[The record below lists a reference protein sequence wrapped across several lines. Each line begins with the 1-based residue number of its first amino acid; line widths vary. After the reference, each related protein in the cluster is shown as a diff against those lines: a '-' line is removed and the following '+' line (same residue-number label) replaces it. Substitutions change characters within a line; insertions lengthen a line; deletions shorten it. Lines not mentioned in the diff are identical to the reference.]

1 LIEGPRSRWICS
13 FLVWLVFVLLTP
25 CVSAQVS
32 NLSERALQNAT
43 LRATIKTDGTY
54 ELDFSA
60 VDWHLVGKLPEA
72 PESIQSTPG
81 KDAIGN
87 YDAES
92 ATYLRGTRT
101 AEIRIYR
108 DLSIAIFRD
117 VWNSAGPNEHPF
129 PSFNKLPSGLMKFS
143 YERKTF
149 GTYEF
154 GALGPEG
161 PWSLFDKL
169 GNVMLLSPGDNF
181 LVSRMNESPEGAAE
195 SRIAQ
200 AIQTLPAGFSHSTLL
215 VFDKG
220 VNQAF
225 SAWGSALLGLGGKQ
239 RPANDANVVLAK
251 LGYWTDNGARYY
263 YKFDP
268 QLGYAGTLLAI
279 RDQFKKLGVPL
290 GYMQL
295 DSWWYP
301 KGVNDRWSSLSPAL
315 PDGEYTYRADKE
327 LFPDGLAAFQ
337 QLLGLPMV
345 THARW
350 ISTASPYRTQFKMS
364 GNVVLDPAFW
374 KSTSDYLAAANVV
387 TYEQDWLDH
396 NAQTELNLT
405 DPHAFL
411 GNMSKAMLGK
421 GITIQYCMPLPSH
434 YMASTQYSNVQTI
447 RTSADR
453 FDREKWDSFLYDSRL
468 AAAVGLRPWTDVFFS
483 NELPNLILSTLSAG
497 PVGVGDALGETN
509 AHNLAAAV
517 RTDGLIVKAD
527 SPLLP
532 INPMYAS
539 DALDQSSPMI
549 AMSESALSNQHARYV
564 FAYARS
570 KSQEGVTVPLSSLEI
585 SGPVFAYDWVTQRGE
600 LLPDGGSLRMKFA
613 DGWDY
618 QILSPVNSQGLALV
632 VDTDKIVSLGKQRI
646 AAGED
651 HGTLTTT
658 IKFAHGEDVLT
669 ISGYASHLPK
679 LKVVEGK
686 LNSTA
691 YDPQTKI
698 FRAQV
703 APAGS
708 GEAILQVSAR

>member
-1 LIEGPRSRWICS
+1 MIKRPRNYRPIS
-13 FLVWLVFVLLTP
+13 FSVWLAFVLLGA
-25 CVSAQVS
+25 CVSA
-32 NLSERALQNAT
+32 RAANPPQHAAQNVA
-43 LRATIKTDGTY
+43 LRTTINADGAY
-54 ELDFSA
+54 ELDFFG
-60 VDWHLVGKLPEA
+60 VDWHLAGRLPEA
-72 PESIQSTPG
+72 PESVQSTPG
-81 KDAIGN
+81 KDAIGS
-87 YDAES
+87 YAAVS
-92 ATYLRGTRT
+92 ASYWGGART

-108 DLSIAIFRD
+108 ALSIAIFRD

-129 PSFNKLPSGLMKFS
+129 PTFDNLPAGLLKFS
-143 YERKTF
+143 YQRKTF

-169 GNVMLLSPGDNF
+169 GNVMMLSPADHF
-181 LVSRMNESPEGAAE
+181 LVSQMNESPGGAAE
-195 SRIAQ
+195 SRIART
-200 AIQTLPAGFSHSTLL
+200 IQTLPAGFSHSTLL
-215 VFDKG
+215 VFDRG
-220 VNQAF
+220 MNQAF
-225 SAWGSALLGLGGKQ
+225 SDWGSALLALGVKQ
-239 RPANDANVVLAK
+239 RSANDANVVLAK

-268 QLGYAGTLLAI
+268 QLGYTGTLLAI

-301 KGVNDRWSSLSPAL
+301 KGVNARWNSLSGAL

-327 LFPDGLAAFQ
+327 LFAEGLAAFQ
-337 QLLGLPMV
+337 QSLGLPMV

-350 ISTASPYRTQFKMS
+350 ISTASPYHMQYKMS
-364 GNVVLDPAFW
+364 GNVVLDPVFW
-374 KSTSDYLAAANVV
+374 KSTSQYLADAGVV

-396 NAQTELNLT
+396 NAATELNLT
-405 DPHAFL
+405 DPQSFL
-411 GNMSKAMLGK
+411 GNMSEAMLSK

-447 RTSADR
+447 RTSLDR

-468 AAAVGLRPWTDVFFS
+468 ATAVGLWPWTDVFFS

-527 SPLLP
+527 SSLLP
-532 INPMYAS
+532 INSMYAS
-539 DALDQSSPMI
+539 DALNESAPMV
-549 AMSESALSNQHARYV
+549 AMSENAFGNQRARYV
-564 FAYARS
+564 FAYLRGGSEQSVA
-570 KSQEGVTVPLSSLEI
+570 VPLSSLEM
-585 SGPVFAYDWVTQRGE
+585 SGPVFAYDWVTHSGE
-600 LLPDGGSLRMKFA
+600 LLPNGGSLRMKFA

-618 QILSPVNSQGLALV
+618 QILSPVNRQGLALLG
-632 VDTDKIVSLGKQRI
+632 DTEKIVPLGKERI
-646 AAGED
+646 AAVAD
-651 HGTLTTT
+651 RGTLTVT
-658 IKFAHGEDVLT
+658 IKFARGEDMLT
-669 ISGYASHLPK
+669 ISGYASDRPK
-679 LKVVEGK
+679 FKALQGK
-686 LNSTA
+686 LNDTS

-698 FRAQV
+698 FRAQT

-708 GEAILQVSAR
+708 GEAILQVIPR